1 MKKTVVLLTLVVMG
15 LGVSQPLYADK
26 LTAEALKILADRY
39 QYFIAIPPMGDEP
52 LRYVYADIGPH
63 VHVYEV
69 VKGKAE
75 AVWET
80 GNLGAPVS
88 ALLFVDMV
96 KDGRP
101 SIVVSTLNGRLIAY
115 DGVNYERRWENFQEP
130 FKTITCMTIHN
141 IDADPQD
148 EVIVV
153 GESAL
158 SDGSFIFIYDSV
170 SRGLEWKSQEN
181 FAATE
186 ILVGNAD
193 SDPQPELILNSGFV
207 IDSRFFNVDL
217 IKRER
222 GGFGN
227 DLTLQDLNDDGYPE
241 IIGRVPNRSL
251 QIYDLYAERDIW

>member
-1 MKKTVVLLTLVVMG
+1 MDPAPEQV
-15 LGVSQPLYADK
+15 A
-26 LTAEALKILADRY
+26 ALKLLDDRY
-39 QYFIAIPPMGDEP
+39 HYFIAIPPMGDEP

-80 GNLGAPVS
+80 STGAPVT
-88 ALLFVDMV
+88 ALILADLDH
-96 KDGRP
+96 DGRP
-101 SIVVSTLNGRLIAY
+101 SIVVATLNGRLIAY
-115 DGVNYERRWENFQEP
+115 DAMNYERVWENFQEP
-130 FKTITCMTIHN
+130 FKSISCMTIHN

-148 EVIVV
+148 EVIIV

-170 SRGLEWKSQEN
+170 SRGLEWKSPER
-181 FAATE
+181 FVATE
-186 ILVGNAD
+186 ILVGNTD
-193 SDPQPELILNSGFV
+193 SDPQPEIILNSGFV

-227 DLTLQDLNDDGYPE
+227 HLTLQDINDDGYPE

>member
-1 MKKTVVLLTLVVMG
+1 MKKTIVLLTLLVMG
-15 LGVSQPLYADK
+15 LGVSQTLHAEK
-26 LTAEALKILADRY
+26 LTAEVLKVLDERY
-39 QYFIAIPPMGDEP
+39 QYFIVIPPMGDEP

-80 GNLGAPVS
+80 VLGAPVS
-88 ALLFVDMV
+88 ALLFADMD
-96 KDGRP
+96 KSGSP
-101 SIVVSTLNGRLIAY
+101 NIIVSTLNGRLIAY
-115 DGVNYERRWENFQEP
+115 DGINYERVWENFQEP
-130 FKTITCMTIHN
+130 FKSITCMTVHN

-148 EVIVV
+148 EVIIV

-170 SRGLEWKSQEN
+170 TRGLEWKSQES
-181 FAATE
+181 FVATE
-186 ILVGNAD
+186 ILVGNVD

-207 IDSRFFNVDL
+207 IDLRFYNIDL

-227 DLTLQDLNDDGYPE
+227 HLTLQDLNDDGYPE
-241 IIGRVPNRSL
+241 IIGRAPNRSL
-251 QIYDLYAERDIW
+251 QIYDIYAERDIW

>member
-1 MKKTVVLLTLVVMG
+1 MKKTIILLTLLVMG
-15 LGVSQPLYADK
+15 LGVYQTVQAEK
-26 LTAEALKILADRY
+26 LTAEALQLLADRY
-39 QYFIAIPPMGDEP
+39 QYFIVIPPMGEEP
-52 LRYVYADIGPH
+52 LRYLYADIGPH
-63 VHVYEV
+63 VHVYDV

-80 GNLGAPVS
+80 GNLGAPVTS
-88 ALLFVDMV
+88 LLFTDLD
-96 KDGRP
+96 KSGQP
-101 SIVVSTLNGRLIAY
+101 NIIVSTLNGRLIAY
-115 DGVNYERRWENFQEP
+115 DGMNYERVWENFQEP
-130 FKTITCMTIHN
+130 FKSITCMTTHN
-141 IDADPQD
+141 IDGDPQD
-148 EVIVV
+148 EVIII

-170 SRGLEWKSQEN
+170 TRGLEWKSQEN
-181 FAATE
+181 FVATE

-207 IDSRFFNVDL
+207 IDSRFYNIDL

-227 DLTLQDLNDDGYPE
+227 HLSLQDLNDDGYPE

>member
-1 MKKTVVLLTLVVMG
+1 MKRTIILLTLLVVG
-15 LGVSQPLYADK
+15 LGVCQTAQAEK
-26 LTAEALKILADRY
+26 LTAEALQILGDRY

-69 VKGKAE
+69 VDGKAE

-80 GNLGAPVS
+80 VVGSPVT
-88 ALLFVDMV
+88 ALLFVDV
-96 KDGRP
+96 IKNGQP
-101 SIVVSTLNGRLIAY
+101 NIIVSTLNGRLIAF
-115 DGVNYERRWENFQEP
+115 DGVSYERVWENFQEP
-130 FKTITCMTIHN
+130 FKSITCMTTHN

-148 EVIVV
+148 EIILV

-170 SRGLEWKSQEN
+170 SRGLEWKSQES
-181 FAATE
+181 FVATE
-186 ILVGNAD
+186 IVVGNTD

-207 IDSRFFNVDL
+207 IDSRFYNVDL

-222 GGFGN
+222 GGFGEH
-227 DLTLQDLNDDGYPE
+227 LTLQDLNDDGYPE
-241 IIGRVPNRSL
+241 VIGRVANRSL
-251 QIYDLYAERDIW
+251 QIYDVYAERDIW